1 MSESGPV
8 QTTASATDRNGLEVL
23 QRDECL
29 RLLGRSTLGRIGVT
43 VGALPVILPVNY
55 RLVGEHVVFRT
66 TTGTKLDAATH
77 NAVVAFEVD
86 EFDPFSHT
94 GWSVLV
100 TGLASEVTDSDALM
114 ELRQA
119 HVPRWAP
126 SGDERIVEVSTEMLS
141 GRRINHVRRSP
152 MR

>member
-1 MSESGPV
+1 MSESVPV
-8 QTTASATDRNGLEVL
+8 QTTETSTDRNGLEVL

-29 RLLGRSTLGRIGVT
+29 RLLERSTLGRVGVT

-55 RLVGEHVVFRT
+55 RLVGDRIVFRT
-66 TTGTKLDAATH
+66 ATGTKLDAATH

-86 EFDPFSHT
+86 EFDPFFHT

-100 TGLASEVTDSDALM
+100 TGLAREVTDAAALV
-114 ELRQA
+114 ELRRA

-141 GRRINHVRRSP
+141 GRRINAGRPRS
-152 MR
+152 